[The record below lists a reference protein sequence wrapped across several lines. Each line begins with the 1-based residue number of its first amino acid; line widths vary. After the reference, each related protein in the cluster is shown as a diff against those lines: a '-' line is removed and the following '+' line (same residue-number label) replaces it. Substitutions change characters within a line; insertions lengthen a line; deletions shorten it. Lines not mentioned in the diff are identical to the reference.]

1 MKSSRRYTL
10 LLSTLLLAI
19 HLCLAPP
26 ARALTIKEE
35 KELSREFMKMVAQRF
50 QLIKDPM
57 IVDYVN
63 AIGRRILAVVPP
75 QPFHYRFYVIK
86 EAVYNAFASPAGKIF
101 IYSGLL
107 KAMNNEDELA
117 GILAHEIGHVVSR
130 HISQK
135 ISQAKKINI
144 ATLAGLIAGV
154 FLGAAGSGA
163 IGSALTM
170 GSMAAGRSMM
180 LTNSRQDEIQADELG
195 ITYMTRAGYDGSG
208 MITML
213 RTIRAKQWFGS
224 KQIPTY
230 MMTHPGLP
238 QRLAYL
244 GSWLA
249 SHPEAHHSH
258 SPKERFAFQMM
269 HARLLA
275 LYDDEN
281 TALSIFKDQ
290 VARKPRDVAAEY
302 GYGLALSR
310 SGNYRA
316 AIQHF
321 QKALEKTAFNP
332 DILVE
337 VGRNYLKLGEFEH
350 ARSTIRSVLSIAPHN
365 LEGLYTLGQIELQS
379 GQLPQA
385 VKSFKAVLK
394 YRHDNGYRQ
403 TLYLLGKAYAT
414 LGDKANAYYY
424 LGLYYRKLKAYDN
437 AMFQLER
444 ALAEV
449 KDTHRRRQIKD
460 LLREIGHQ
468 RAKARKAAKEKGS
481 G

>member
-1 MKSSRRYTL
+1 MKSIRPYAL
-10 LLSTLLLAI
+10 LLSTLCLAI
-19 HLCLAPP
+19 QLCLAPA
-26 ARALTIKEE
+26 ARALSIKEE
-35 KELSREFMKMVAQRF
+35 KELSRKFMKMVERRF
-50 QLIKDPM
+50 QLIQDPM

-63 AIGRRILAVVPP
+63 AVGRRILAVVPP
-75 QPFHYRFYVIK
+75 QPFHYRFFVIK

-107 KAMNNEDELA
+107 KAMDNEDELA
-117 GILAHEIGHVVSR
+117 GILGHEIGHVVSR

-135 ISQAKKINI
+135 ISQAKKVNI
-144 ATLAGLIAGV
+144 AALAGLIAGV
-154 FLGAAGSGA
+154 FLGASGSAA
-163 IGSALTM
+163 IGNALTI
-170 GSMAAGRSMM
+170 GSMAAGQSIM
-180 LTNSRQDEIQADELG
+180 LSHSRQDEVQADQLG
-195 ITYMTRAGYDGSG
+195 AVFMTRAGYDGSG

-213 RTIRAKQWFGS
+213 RKIRARQWFGS
-224 KQIPTY
+224 EQIPTY

-249 SHPEAHHSH
+249 SHPEAHHRHSH
-258 SPKERFAFQMM
+258 REQLAFRMM

-275 LYDDEN
+275 LYDEED
-281 TALSIFKDQ
+281 TALSTFKQQ
-290 VARKPRDVAAEY
+290 VARRPQDVAAQY

-310 SGNYRA
+310 SGSYKA
-316 AIQHF
+316 AIVHF

-337 VGRNYLKLGEFEH
+337 VGRNYLKLGEFGH
-350 ARSTIRSVLSIAPHN
+350 ARSTIRSVLSIAPHH
-365 LEGLYTLGQIELQS
+365 LEGLYTLGQIQLQN

-385 VKSFKAVLK
+385 VKSFRAVLK
-394 YRHDNGYRQ
+394 NRRGEGYRK
-403 TLYLLGKAYAT
+403 TLYLLGKAYAGM
-414 LGDKANAYYY
+414 GDKANAYYY
-424 LGLYYRKLKAYDN
+424 LGLYYRNLKAYDN

-449 KDTHRRRQIKD
+449 KDTQRRRQIKT
-460 LLREIGHQ
+460 LLREIGRQ
-468 RAKARKAAKEKGS
+468 RAEARKAAGKKGS